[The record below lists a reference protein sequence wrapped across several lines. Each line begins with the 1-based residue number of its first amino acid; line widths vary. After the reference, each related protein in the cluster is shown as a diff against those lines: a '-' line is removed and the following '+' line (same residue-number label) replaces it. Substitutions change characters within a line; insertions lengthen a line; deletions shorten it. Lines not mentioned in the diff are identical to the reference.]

1 LLWLAWAGKDKE
13 ATRIAVR
20 ELLATQRADGGWSDL
35 DSLESSAYTTG
46 RSLVALQSAQLPA
59 ADPAYQRAVRYLLN
73 TQQADGS
80 WCVKTR
86 AMGLPPYFDAG
97 FPYGFDQWI
106 SAAGTNWATVA
117 LSQAFPATTAMAS
130 PGR

>member
-1 LLWLAWAGKDKE
+1 LPPRAPE
-13 ATRIAVR
+13 TRTPIKTER
-20 ELLATQRADGGWSDL
+20 GF
-35 DSLESSAYTTG
+35 
-46 RSLVALQSAQLPA
+46 VAAPRAQLPA
-59 ADPAYQRAVRYLLN
+59 ADPAYQRAVKYLLN

-80 WCVKTR
+80 WYVKTR
-86 AMGLPPYFDAG
+86 AMGLQPYFDAG

-106 SAAGTNWATVA
+106 SAAGTNWAMVA